1 MNRRVILHTVGRI
14 IQLEAVLLL
23 LPLAVSLYYRE
34 WDSAWSFVATA
45 AVAAAIGLTL
55 TLTNKRGDRR
65 IFARG
70 GLVSVALSWVSLSLI
85 GALPFVIGGAIPS
98 YVDAVFE
105 TVSGLTTTGASILS
119 DPALLDRGML
129 FWRSFTHWI
138 GGMGVIVLMMAIL
151 PAESGRSI
159 HILRAEMPGPII
171 GKLVPRLRD
180 TAKILYIIYILMTV
194 LHIILLACG
203 DMPLFDSVVHAFGS
217 AGTGGFG
224 IKSTSIGG
232 YSAYSQWVIAIF
244 MLLFGVNFNVYQLI
258 VMRRVRSALRS
269 SEMWCYFSII
279 AVAVLVITLNI
290 LPMFPTFSEALR
302 HAFFQVS
309 SIATT
314 TGYATTDFNLWPGLS
329 KSILVLLMFI
339 GACAGST
346 AGGLKV
352 SRVMMLF
359 KSVRR
364 DLKRIMHP
372 RSVSSVHLEGK
383 RVDDQTL
390 SGVGAYFVLYIMC
403 IAFVFLF
410 LSFEPFSLETNF
422 TAATACFNN
431 IGPGLDAV
439 GPAAS
444 YAGYSDASKIVL
456 SLAMLFGRLEIYP
469 LLVIFS
475 PSTWAKKH

>member
-1 MNRRVILHTVGRI
+1 MNRRVILHTVGKI
-14 IQLEAVLLL
+14 VQLESILLL
-23 LPLAVSLYYRE
+23 LPLLVSVGYGE
-34 WDSAWSFVATA
+34 WR
-45 AVAAAIGLTL
+45 AVAAFAVTVAIALCIGSLLTL
-55 TLTNKRGDRR
+55 TTKRGDRR

-70 GLVSVALSWVSLSLI
+70 GLVSVALSWVALSLI
-85 GALPFVIGGAIPS
+85 GAAPFVITGEIPS
-98 YVDAVFE
+98 YVDALFE
-105 TVSGLTTTGASILS
+105 VISGFTTTGASILS
-119 DPALLDRGML
+119 DPAVLSRGLL

-159 HILRAEMPGPII
+159 HIMRAEMPGPIV

-180 TAKILYIIYILMTV
+180 TAKTLYVIYIV
-194 LHIILLACG
+194 LTLVEFLFLFAG
-203 DMPLFDSVVHAFGS
+203 GMPWFDSALYTFGT

-224 IKSTSIGG
+224 IRADSVGG

-258 VMRRVRSALRS
+258 WMRRVRTALRS
-269 SEMWCYFSII
+269 TEMWCYFAIV
-279 AVAVLVITLNI
+279 AVAAALITLNI
-290 LPMFPTFSEALR
+290 LPRFPAFSDALR
-302 HAFFQVS
+302 HAVFQVS
-309 SIATT
+309 SIMTT
-314 TGYATTDFNLWPGLS
+314 TGYSTVDFNLWPGLS
-329 KSILVLLMFI
+329 KAVLVLLMII

-364 DLKRIMHP
+364 DLQRMVHP
-372 RSVSSVHLEGK
+372 RSVGSVHLEGK
-383 RVDDQTL
+383 PVDDGVLT
-390 SGVGAYFVLYIMC
+390 GVGAYFALYALC
-403 IAFVFLF
+403 LGATFLL

-431 IGPGLDAV
+431 IGPGLAEV

-444 YAGYSDASKIVL
+444 YGGYSAISKLVL
-456 SLAMLFGRLEIYP
+456 SLAMLLGRLEIYP
-469 LLVIFS
+469 LLVILS
-475 PSTWAKKH
+475 PSTWIKKY